1 MRVVQLFGWV
11 AFVLTVFAMV
21 DPSTAAEKSASLWH
35 RDIGK
40 AWKATQSGTRPML
53 LFVTMDG
60 CTYCQKMKYETYADE
75 GVKAALKESFVAAAA
90 AAENNPG
97 LVRRFNIESYPT
109 TMIFAPNGK
118 MLDSIVGYIGPEQMQ
133 RRLQAVV
140 PNRQTKHQP
149 VSTQN

>member
-1 MRVVQLFGWV
+1 MRVVQMFGLT

-21 DPSTAAEKSASLWH
+21 VPSTAAEKGASLWH
-35 RDIGK
+35 RDVGE

-60 CTYCQKMKYETYADE
+60 CTYCQKMKHETYADD
-75 GVKAALKESFVAAAA
+75 GVKAALRESFVAAAA
-90 AAENNPG
+90 QAENNPS

-109 TMIFAPNGK
+109 TIIFAPNGK
-118 MLDSIVGYIGPEQMQ
+118 VLDSIVGYIGPKQMQ
-133 RRLQAVV
+133 RRLQAAA
-140 PNRQTKHQP
+140 PKRQTKHQP